1 MTLGGSPVGYRF
13 PALDPSERRGYA
25 DPPDKSGPKMPV
37 LPLVDLLILL
47 GTLALVVGVLLK
59 SIAILT
65 AFQPAL
71 LGFTSLDFV
80 VIAGVCM
87 GFALTLVART
97 WLKLNENSPN
107 VVQRR
112 YAAELSREREE
123 RLREA
128 ADAGQQEP

>member
-1 MTLGGSPVGYRF
+1 
-13 PALDPSERRGYA
+13 
-25 DPPDKSGPKMPV
+25 MPV
-37 LPLVDLLILL
+37 LPLVDLLILM
-47 GTLALVVGVLLK
+47 GTLALVIGVLLK
-59 SIAILT
+59 TIAILT
-65 AFQPAL
+65 VFQPVL

-97 WLKLNENSPN
+97 WLNLNENSPN

>member
-1 MTLGGSPVGYRF
+1 
-13 PALDPSERRGYA
+13 
-25 DPPDKSGPKMPV
+25 MPV

-47 GTLALVVGVLLK
+47 GTLSLVVGVLLK

-65 AFQPAL
+65 VFQPAL

-97 WLKLNENSPN
+97 WLKLNENSPA
-107 VVQRR
+107 VVRGR
-112 YAAELSREREE
+112 YDAEFRREREA
-123 RLREA
+123 RLKSA
-128 ADAGQQEP
+128 VGAGRQEP

>member
-1 MTLGGSPVGYRF
+1 
-13 PALDPSERRGYA
+13 
-25 DPPDKSGPKMPV
+25 MPV
-37 LPLVDLLILL
+37 LPLVDLLILM
-47 GTLALVVGVLLK
+47 GTIALVIGVLLK
-59 SIAILT
+59 TIAILT
-65 AFQPAL
+65 VFQPVL

-97 WLKLNENSPN
+97 WLKLNENSSS

-112 YAAELSREREE
+112 YAAEFSREREE

-128 ADAGQQEP
+128 AGGGQQEP

>member
-1 MTLGGSPVGYRF
+1 
-13 PALDPSERRGYA
+13 
-25 DPPDKSGPKMPV
+25 MPV

>member
-1 MTLGGSPVGYRF
+1 
-13 PALDPSERRGYA
+13 
-25 DPPDKSGPKMPV
+25 MPV

-47 GTLALVVGVLLK
+47 GTLSLVVGVLLK

-65 AFQPAL
+65 VFQPAL

-128 ADAGQQEP
+128 AKAGQHDP